1 MILLGVNVLSVFSTI
16 KIDKSIIKSNRQEVK
31 KAKAIFDKLKLP
43 HIVDDIS
50 FHNTSIDLHRMK
62 TLHNTNIWKVERD
75 GSLSLSNRFGHS
87 GRLAYREM
95 IISSIKEFNFV
106 DLYSLSGD
114 ESEFLADLLYKF
126 EDPYDERTATEKQK
140 AITQGL

>member
-1 MILLGVNVLSVFSTI
+1 LSVFSTI
-16 KIDKSIIKSNRQEVK
+16 KIDKSIIKSNRREIK
-31 KAKAIFDKLKLP
+31 RAKAIFDKLKFP
-43 HIVDDIS
+43 HIVDEIS

-62 TLHNTNIWKVERD
+62 ALHNTKLWKVERD

-87 GRLAYREM
+87 GRLAYRKM

-106 DLYSLSGD
+106 DLYSLSSD

-126 EDPYDERTATEKQK
+126 ENSNDERTSTEKQK
-140 AITQGL
+140 AITQAL